1 MRSPCLNC
9 YLGDKDKT
17 SPVCLSCEART
28 LYAECAAYEIDMSR
42 AEIAKAERKINS
54 LIPTEEKI
62 KDIFIATY
70 QPTSQPKP
78 KRQPRKINCKV
89 KLRTFR
95 AFYRTARREGFKDI
109 KDWFNNDYIKHRKSG
124 KYMRDKVGC
133 AQVTLCKML
142 AIYGAPHPSEH
153 YTYKKL
159 ADLDIKRVV
168 KLLKS
173 GCTIKEVADD
183 QGCSAGLI
191 SRVSRLQKVYRK
203 APVWR
208 I

>member
-1 MRSPCLNC
+1 M
-9 YLGDKDKT
+9 
-17 SPVCLSCEART
+17 
-28 LYAECAAYEIDMSR
+28 YAEYAACEIDMSR
-42 AEIAKAERKINS
+42 AEIAKAERKIDS
-54 LIPTEEKI
+54 LIPTEDKI

-70 QPTSQPKP
+70 QPTSPPKP
-78 KRQPRKINCKV
+78 PKPAKKITGRV

-95 AFYRTARREGFKDI
+95 AFYRAARREGFKDI

-142 AIYGAPHPSEH
+142 TIYGAPHPSEH
-153 YTYKKL
+153 CTYKKL

-173 GCTIKEVADD
+173 GCTIKAVADD